1 MNESTAKNG
10 FYDKPLS
17 FLNESAGAR
26 SSIWSGLKIKT
37 GFDSLSSVFL
47 AALHLQQA
55 HGRTMGSSVFKP
67 PPRVTLT
74 DAKREAWLSYLANP
88 AIPLRRLSRTIPH
101 GIRGKLLLDQCLS
114 KVVPLSR
121 AIWLIK
127 CVGANEIRAFRR
139 KGASGAFTVGGEAKW
154 TTDWTSNIEQF
165 LLENINDLDEKRDG
179 WGITYRFAFAM
190 KLQCQS
196 TKHYPDRIRLATQ
209 MYKERLMDQ
218 GQYLDWLIRSIGE
231 SETDHL
237 WVWLLLLNIHLP
249 DIVVYRRGGA
259 SLVQGLL
266 HHFKYVGPRRQ
277 TQFCCADLIAS
288 YKHPT
293 YLVLMAIRRSL
304 VMSAGQYVSPACP
317 TRPICCCHCLQ
328 KITSLTLRTS

>member
-17 FLNESAGAR
+17 FLNESASAR
-26 SSIWSGLKIKT
+26 SSIWSGLKIKN
-37 GFDSLSSVFL
+37 GFENLSSVFL

-55 HGRTMGSSVFKP
+55 HGRTMGSSIFKP

-74 DAKREAWLSYLANP
+74 DAKREAWLSHLANP

-114 KVVPLSR
+114 KVIPISR

-154 TTDWTSNIEQF
+154 TKDWTSNVEQF
-165 LLENINDLDEKRDG
+165 LLENINDLNEKKDG
-179 WGITYRFAFAM
+179 WSITYRSAFSI
-190 KLQCQS
+190 KFQCQP
-196 TKHYPDRIRLATQ
+196 TNCYPDRIRLATQ
-209 MYKERLMDQ
+209 MYKDRLMDQ
-218 GQYLDWLIRSIGE
+218 GQYLDWLVKSTGE

-237 WVWLLLLNIHLP
+237 WVWLLLLSIHLP
-249 DIVVYRRGGA
+249 DIVAYRKGGA

-266 HHFKYVGPRRQ
+266 RHSKHVGSRRQ
-277 TQFCCADLIAS
+277 TQALLC
-288 YKHPT
+288 
-293 YLVLMAIRRSL
+293 
-304 VMSAGQYVSPACP
+304 
-317 TRPICCCHCLQ
+317 
-328 KITSLTLRTS
+328 